1 MTRPRSL
8 HIVLGILLLANLG
21 LVAERLI
28 TPAHAAGK
36 GLQYKIVA
44 YDEGNRETVLN
55 KMAEQGWELVSVEPR
70 YGGFIF
76 EKE

>member
-1 MTRPRSL
+1 MTRPKDL
-8 HIVLGILLLANLG
+8 NILLAMLLLGSLAIQ
-21 LVAERLI
+21 AERLI
-28 TPAHAAGK
+28 TPARAASK

-44 YDEGNRETVLN
+44 YDESNREAVLN
-55 KMAEQGWELVSVEPR
+55 KMAEQGWEFAGVESR

>member
-1 MTRPRSL
+1 MTRPRNM
-8 HIVLGILLLANLG
+8 HIVLAILLLANLA
-21 LVAERLI
+21 VEAERLI

-44 YDEGNRETVLN
+44 YDDGNREAVLN
-55 KMAEQGWELVSVEPR
+55 KMADQGWELVSVEPR